1 MQNKMKLKINNRFST
16 ELPADPDKTNITRQ
30 VKNACFSYVTPQI
43 PANPKLI
50 HFSEEVAAMLGISNE
65 EAQSSEFTNVFSG
78 KELLPGSRPYSMSYA
93 GHQFGNWAG
102 QLGDG
107 RAIILAE
114 VEQKEQFYTLQL
126 KGAGMTPYSR
136 RADGLAVLRSSIR
149 EHLCSEAMYHLGVPT
164 TRSLSL
170 ISTGDEVLRD
180 VMYDGNP
187 AYEKGAVVCRVAPS
201 FIRFGNFELFSSQKD
216 LKTLKMLAD
225 FTIKYHFPQIKGNTS
240 ANYVQLLQAVADETR
255 ELILHWQRVGF
266 VHGVMNTDNM
276 SILGLTIDYGP
287 YGWLE
292 DYNPNWTPNTTD
304 RENRR
309 YRFGNQAEIGL
320 WNLYHLANA
329 LYPLIGEA
337 APLESIL
344 EQYQM
349 KYQEA
354 YLNMMRHKLGLITL
368 KEEDNQLIHILTEN
382 LQLTE
387 TDMTIFFRKL
397 SEIKKSASVE
407 EAFELIK
414 ESFYRI
420 EEVVD
425 KTEAAW
431 MYWFTQYLDKLQQE
445 SLSDADRK
453 AAMDKVNPKYVLRN
467 YMSQLAIEAAEKED
481 YSLIEE
487 LHLLLKN
494 PYQDQNEYQK
504 WFAKR
509 PDWAREKIGSSMLSC
524 SS

>member
-1 MQNKMKLKINNRFST
+1 
-16 ELPADPDKTNITRQ
+16 
-30 VKNACFSYVTPQI
+30 
-43 PANPKLI
+43 
-50 HFSEEVAAMLGISNE
+50 
-65 EAQSSEFTNVFSG
+65 
-78 KELLPGSRPYSMSYA
+78 
-93 GHQFGNWAG
+93 
-102 QLGDG
+102 
-107 RAIILAE
+107 
-114 VEQKEQFYTLQL
+114 
-126 KGAGMTPYSR
+126 
-136 RADGLAVLRSSIR
+136 
-149 EHLCSEAMYHLGVPT
+149 
-164 TRSLSL
+164 
-170 ISTGDEVLRD
+170 
-180 VMYDGNP
+180 
-187 AYEKGAVVCRVAPS
+187 
-201 FIRFGNFELFSSQKD
+201 
-216 LKTLKMLAD
+216 
-225 FTIKYHFPQIKGNTS
+225 
-240 ANYVQLLQAVADETR
+240 
-255 ELILHWQRVGF
+255 
-266 VHGVMNTDNM
+266 
-276 SILGLTIDYGP
+276 
-287 YGWLE
+287 
-292 DYNPNWTPNTTD
+292 
-304 RENRR
+304 
-309 YRFGNQAEIGL
+309 
-320 WNLYHLANA
+320 LANA

-414 ESFYRI
+414 ESFYKI

-425 KTEAAW
+425 KTEDAW